1 VQAALA
7 VGAKGYVVKTDA
19 GSELLS
25 AVNAVLHGERFV
37 SSSLAG
43 IDFSVFRPKP
53 QHPLRAYRV
62 QLLE

>member
-43 IDFSVFRPKP
+43 IDFSVFTPKP
-53 QHPLRAYRV
+53 QHRLRAYRV